1 MWSLFDHSFQVYPGV
16 RSAGKY
22 ILIEIDRSI
31 QLDDNDEDVDDQV
44 PLIKETSTEKDTKG
58 KDQQTMLTVLLKR
71 ESVMKLQMFACE
83 TDITNN

>member
-1 MWSLFDHSFQVYPGV
+1 MDLRNRRYGNPNVDGNVS
-16 RSAGKY
+16 
-22 ILIEIDRSI
+22 
-31 QLDDNDEDVDDQV
+31 DDNNDEDVDDQV

-58 KDQQTMLTVLLKR
+58 KDQQTMLTVLLPR